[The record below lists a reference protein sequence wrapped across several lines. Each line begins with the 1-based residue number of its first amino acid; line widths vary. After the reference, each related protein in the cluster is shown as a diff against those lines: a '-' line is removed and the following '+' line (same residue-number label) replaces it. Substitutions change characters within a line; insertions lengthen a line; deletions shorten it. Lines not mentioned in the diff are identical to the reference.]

1 MAITKS
7 LTPITVDLEASTIT
21 ITDASTY
28 TSPSRATCG
37 VYLKVFKVDYA
48 GSRTEQTTTG
58 DTGDANTD
66 SVWTATFPTDG
77 RFQYFY
83 VAVPD
88 WAVASYAKYDAVFD
102 YTNQIVYRSKVNS
115 NSVTV
120 LADLSNTTNWEVISD
135 PTTLCLYV
143 GTATQSVNL
152 NTITSIGIF
161 NDILYPITKKNFG
174 EQTGIAFLE
183 QPSTYRRPQDV
194 RLYNLLGI
202 AVDGMEVANNREEYA
217 LGELIARRA
226 ISICTNC

>member
-37 VYLKVFKVDYA
+37 VYIKVFKVDYA
-48 GSRTEQTTTG
+48 GSRTEQVTTG
-58 DTGDANTD
+58 NNGDANTD
-66 SVWTATFPTDG
+66 TIWTATFPTDG

-88 WAVASYAKYDAVFD
+88 WAATTYAKYDAVFEPI
-102 YTNQIVYRSKVNS
+102 TKIVYRSKLNS
-115 NSVTV
+115 NVVSTA
-120 LADLSNTTNWEVISD
+120 ADLLVTANWEVITD

-143 GTATQSVNL
+143 GTSTQSVNL
-152 NTITSIGIF
+152 NTLTSIGIF

-183 QPSTYRRPQDV
+183 QPSTYKRPQDV

-202 AVDGMEVANNREEYA
+202 AVDGMQIANNRQEYA

-226 ISICTNC
+226 ISLCTNC